1 MGDVRNPRLEKRMD
15 GLGRAMYALAE
26 VVDENLRTVLLAM
39 TTEEQVTSGLH
50 LRGTAPF
57 QDAAIEQAT
66 LLLGLQGP
74 VARDL
79 RWAMA
84 MMRLAKDYERVA
96 DLTRSLMRR
105 VIALTDSLHEDT
117 LRSMVD
123 VMRAILRLHAVLFVP
138 AKPDFRPVTIDWAAH
153 ADAAAEVAAGL
164 EIIEQRS
171 VTALLEGLGS
181 PEDLREL
188 VLCTRH
194 MSRIAGQ
201 LERMPKELE
210 KLGAAE

>member
-1 MGDVRNPRLEKRMD
+1 MGDVRNPRLEQRLE
-15 GLGRAMYALAE
+15 GLGKAMYALAE

-39 TTEEQVTSGLH
+39 TTEEQVTASLQ
-50 LRGTAPF
+50 LRRTTPF
-57 QDAAIEQAT
+57 QDAAMEQAT

-117 LRSMVD
+117 LRSMVG
-123 VMRAILRLHAVLFVP
+123 VMRAILRLHAVFFVP
-138 AKPDFRPVTIDWAAH
+138 AEPDFRPVTIDWAAH
-153 ADAAAEVAAGL
+153 ADAVAEVHAGL
-164 EIIEQRS
+164 EVIEQRS
-171 VTALLEGLGS
+171 VAALLESQGA

-188 VLCTRH
+188 VLATRH

-201 LERMPKELE
+201 LERIPKELE
-210 KLGAAE
+210 KLGAVV